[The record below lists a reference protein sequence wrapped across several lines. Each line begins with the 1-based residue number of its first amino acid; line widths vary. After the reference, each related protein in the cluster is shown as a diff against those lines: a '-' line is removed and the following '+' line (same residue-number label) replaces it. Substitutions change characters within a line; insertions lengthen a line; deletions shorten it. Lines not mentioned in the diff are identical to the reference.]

1 MNFWSQ
7 PPFSLWIAHLAP
19 ESETRF
25 DFQKYISR
33 TLEED
38 FVVVVGITLVFQPLN
53 SSAYIYIYIFI
64 YVRITPELCFICIFS
79 PLIWFV
85 AILILLSNT
94 YGIYSYLWL
103 PFLPLIVRTTQC
115 TNNRDYAY

>member
-38 FVVVVGITLVFQPLN
+38 FVVVVGIT
-53 SSAYIYIYIFI
+53 
-64 YVRITPELCFICIFS
+64 